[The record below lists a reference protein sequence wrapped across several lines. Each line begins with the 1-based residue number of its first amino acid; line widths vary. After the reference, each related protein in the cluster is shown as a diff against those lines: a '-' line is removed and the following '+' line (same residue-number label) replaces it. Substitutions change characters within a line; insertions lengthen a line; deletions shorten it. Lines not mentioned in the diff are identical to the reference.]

1 MLTETGRFEIN
12 SPICLS
18 ISDYHPESWN
28 PVWPVGSVIIG
39 LISFFAED
47 TRTAGSIITDPEV
60 RKKIAKNSKETI
72 LKKDKFNELFT
83 ELR

>member
-18 ISDYHPESWN
+18 ISDYHPETWN
-28 PVWPVGSVIIG
+28 PIWPVESVIVG

-47 TRTAGSIITDPEV
+47 TITAGSIKTDAEK
-60 RKKIAKNSKETI
+60 RK
-72 LKKDKFNELFT
+72 
-83 ELR
+83 